1 MGWVLSLTVNYDFQV
16 KQPNFIKERLQL
28 FETLKTDHH
37 QLLPAAQEKKN
48 TNSLISVRVAGGKTV
63 QGERWKT
70 TPYQVAAGIR

>member
-1 MGWVLSLTVNYDFQV
+1 M

-28 FETLKTDHH
+28 FETLKTDH
-37 QLLPAAQEKKN
+37 QLLPATQEKKN
-48 TNSLISVRVAGGKTV
+48 TNNVISVRVAGGKTV